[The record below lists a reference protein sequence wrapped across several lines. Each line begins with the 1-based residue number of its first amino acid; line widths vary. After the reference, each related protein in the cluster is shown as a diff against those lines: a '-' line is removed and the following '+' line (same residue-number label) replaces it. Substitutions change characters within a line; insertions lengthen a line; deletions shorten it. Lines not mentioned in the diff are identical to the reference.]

1 MSFCYMSYT
10 KITSRKLLYMFSY
23 FNSGS
28 RFKNFLKNGRYL
40 TTFANTLL
48 VDCTVLPRSL
58 SAVSDSPGWR
68 TGNRIKISHST
79 RADSFSYYAGH
90 HNGIALLDIL
100 PLVIPPSRLPLS
112 PLSSGTVR
120 SFMSGCC

>member
-1 MSFCYMSYT
+1 MYINSRYIFKNVNVVIILFCYTSYT

-58 SAVSDSPGWR
+58 R
-68 TGNRIKISHST
+68 C
-79 RADSFSYYAGH
+79 F
-90 HNGIALLDIL
+90 
-100 PLVIPPSRLPLS
+100 
-112 PLSSGTVR
+112 
-120 SFMSGCC
+120 